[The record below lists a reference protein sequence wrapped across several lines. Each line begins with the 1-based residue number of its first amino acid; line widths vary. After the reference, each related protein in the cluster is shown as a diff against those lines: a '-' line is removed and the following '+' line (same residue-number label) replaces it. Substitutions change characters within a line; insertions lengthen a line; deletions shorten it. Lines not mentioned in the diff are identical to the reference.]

1 MLTVDG
7 SEKTQLVPQKQ
18 RKNTCMTIILLLT
31 IITIGA
37 AAGGAL
43 YHGMINGGYVI
54 DTAYGQASVPLVRN
68 ETVKLTASD
77 GANYDYFGHSVSVYD
92 NTAVIGAFLDDDK
105 GFNSGSAY
113 VFEKNSTSGNW
124 TQTKLLATNAAD
136 DWFGHSVSVYNNTAV
151 IGAFYDDDNGRES
164 GSAYVFEKNSTSG
177 NWTQKKLLASDG
189 AAYDNFGWSVSV
201 YNNTAVIGAFLD
213 DDNGPDSGSAYVFE
227 KNSTSS
233 NWTQKKL
240 TASDGAADDWFGH
253 SVSVYNNTA
262 VIGAFYDDDNG
273 SNSGSAYVYEKVNG
287 VWTETKLTASDAA
300 KNDRFGYSVSVYDN
314 TAVIGAFYD
323 DDNGSNSGSAYVYEK
338 VNGVWTETKLTASD
352 AAKNDRFGYSVSV
365 YDNTAVIGA
374 FYDDDNGSNS
384 GSAYVFEKN
393 STSGNWTQTETVKLT
408 ASDGAVDDYFG
419 RSVSVYNNTA
429 VIGAFYD
436 DDKGTN
442 SGSAYV
448 FSVDTTSPTLQNVTI
463 SSSNTNSTLAADGDT
478 VTLSFTASESIA
490 DVTATI
496 GNAAATVS
504 GSDTSWTAA
513 LTLNKTTH
521 SSLNGIS
528 PSFTIDFADLAGN
541 NGAQVTEI
549 TGGPAVTVDFTAP
562 TLVIATTA
570 TGPTSLEPIPFTVDF
585 GENMTSGEFA
595 AAEITLSSGT
605 VTDFTPDS
613 ANRLFAFNAAD
624 ADDGEDLTVDVA
636 ANVATDL
643 AGNNNTAADQL
654 SVTVDRTAPT
664 PVITT
669 TAANYT
675 NLELIPF
682 TVNFGENMTSGE
694 FAAAEITLS
703 SGTVTDFTPDSANR
717 LFIFNAADA
726 DDGEDLTVDVAA
738 NVATDL
744 AGNNNTAADQLSVT
758 VDRTAPAEDTTPP
771 SIISASVTNAIN
783 IIITF
788 DDTIDVTTTDGSGFT
803 LSGQGATVTAN
814 TDPGGTGNSLIL
826 TVSGITTADVPNVIY
841 TATDGTV
848 VDDAGNVAK
857 DQTFDGT
864 TDDAAPTLKS
874 AITLNTTAINL
885 VLSEDVTDNN
895 VAPSDFTLSV
905 NANNKLNATSVSV
918 SSSTIML
925 GLDYTLDDGDIINVE
940 YRQSSGTIDDV
951 STQKNPLE
959 TFGPEPVRNN
969 LNATAPI
976 NEPPD
981 GVTITITNVD
991 STLVTFTATRVDNA
1005 SALAMGKYN
1014 ATPEN
1019 ATLYVSEDTPAEIV
1033 DAFDIVPTNPSCPC
1047 LMTLAYDDDG
1057 TPMDGINLGDL
1068 TVFHFV
1074 NGKWNALHNPDPKST
1089 ELIYVTIDSFSPFAI
1104 IKQAQQ
1110 SDLPV
1115 VDAGKYQ
1122 SVNEGAFVTLE
1133 GSATDPD
1140 GDILTYLW
1148 SQDENDRL
1156 QVTLSGSTGTSST
1169 FIAPQVDSNEDLT
1182 FLFTVYGGTTPVTK
1196 TVTITVLD
1204 TDDALLT
1211 FPGSPPGSSGSGS
1224 GSGGGGGGGSSS
1236 TWVDDIYLKSVSWD
1250 CNAGT
1255 IKIIAGPDSDY
1266 LSVSVRTTQL
1276 GVHQASIAGDD
1287 IPGYRA
1293 FVSNMDK
1300 TEDYIG
1306 IKAVALHGRDSI
1318 TISESINIT
1327 ECTGERTFD
1336 EYMQPEST
1344 LPSAV
1349 TQTEEEGQET
1359 IFDSPLYQQLKGNI
1373 PAEMV
1378 QCNEGLVLV
1387 LKPNMEESACVRES
1401 TAHKLVMRGWHGMS

>member
-43 YHGMINGGYVI
+43 YHGMINGGHVI

-68 ETVKLTASD
+68 ETAKLTASD
-77 GANYDYFGHSVSVYD
+77 GANYDYFGHSVSVYN

-105 GFNSGSAY
+105 GTNSGSAY

-151 IGAFYDDDNGRES
+151 IGAFYDDDNGLDS
-164 GSAYVFEKNSTSG
+164 
-177 NWTQKKLLASDG
+177 G
-189 AAYDNFGWSVSV
+189 AAYIFERDHTGSWTQTKLPATNAAGDWFGWSVSV

-213 DDNGPDSGSAYVFE
+213 GDNGSNSGSAYVFE
-227 KNSTSS
+227 RDSTGS
-233 NWTQKKL
+233 WTQKEKL

-262 VIGAFYDDDNG
+262 VIGAPFYDGINSRDSGAAYIFERDRTGSWTQIKLPATNAAHDSFGYSVSVYNNTAVIGAYRDDDNG
-273 SNSGSAYVYEKVNG
+273 SSSGSAYVFEKNSTG
-287 VWTETKLTASDAA
+287 HWPQKEKLLASDGA
-300 KNDRFGYSVSVYDN
+300 KNDWFGHSVSVYDN
-314 TAVIGAFYD
+314 TAVIGAYRD
-323 DDNGSNSGSAYVYEK
+323 DDNGSS
-338 VNGVWTETKLTASD
+338 
-352 AAKNDRFGYSVSV
+352 
-365 YDNTAVIGA
+365 
-374 FYDDDNGSNS
+374 S

-408 ASDGAVDDYFG
+408 ASDGAKDDYFG

-448 FSVDTTSPTLQNVTI
+448 FSVDTTSPTLQNITI
-463 SSSNTNSTLAADGDT
+463 SSSNTNSTLAANGDT
-478 VTLSFTASESIA
+478 VTLSFTASESIK

-496 GNAAATVS
+496 GNATATVS

-513 LTLNKTTH
+513 LTLNKITH

-613 ANRLFAFNAAD
+613 ANRLFTFNAAD

-654 SVTVDRTAPT
+654 SVAVDRTAPT

-669 TAANYT
+669 TAADYT
-675 NLELIPF
+675 NLEPVPF

-717 LFIFNAADA
+717 LFTFNAADA

-744 AGNNNTAADQLSVT
+744 AGNNNTAADQLSVA
-758 VDRTAPAEDTTPP
+758 VDRTAPTPVITTTAADYTNLEPVPFTVNFGENMTSGEFAAAEITLSSGTVTDFTPD
-771 SIISASVTNAIN
+771 SANRLFTFNAANADDGEDLTVDVPANVATDLAGNNNTAADRLSVTVDRTSPTLQNVTISSNNTNSTLAANGDTVTLSFTASESIADVTATIGNAAATVSGSGTSWNATRTLNGTEPQGALPFTIN
-783 IIITF
+783 F
-788 DDTIDVTTTDGSGFT
+788 DDLAGNSGAQVSATTDGSAVTVIILDTDG
-803 LSGQGATVTAN
+803 SGVTNQTPTAN
-814 TDPGGTGNSLIL
+814 AGDDQTVGEGTKKVTLDGTGS
-826 TVSGITTADVPNVIY
+826 
-841 TATDGTV
+841 
-848 VDDAGNVAK
+848 
-857 DQTFDGT
+857 
-864 TDDAAPTLKS
+864 
-874 AITLNTTAINL
+874 
-885 VLSEDVTDNN
+885 
-895 VAPSDFTLSV
+895 
-905 NANNKLNATSVSV
+905 
-918 SSSTIML
+918 
-925 GLDYTLDDGDIINVE
+925 
-940 YRQSSGTIDDV
+940 
-951 STQKNPLE
+951 
-959 TFGPEPVRNN
+959 
-969 LNATAPI
+969 
-976 NEPPD
+976 
-981 GVTITITNVD
+981 
-991 STLVTFTATRVDNA
+991 
-1005 SALAMGKYN
+1005 
-1014 ATPEN
+1014 
-1019 ATLYVSEDTPAEIV
+1019 
-1033 DAFDIVPTNPSCPC
+1033 
-1047 LMTLAYDDDG
+1047 
-1057 TPMDGINLGDL
+1057 
-1068 TVFHFV
+1068 
-1074 NGKWNALHNPDPKST
+1074 
-1089 ELIYVTIDSFSPFAI
+1089 
-1104 IKQAQQ
+1104 
-1110 SDLPV
+1110 
-1115 VDAGKYQ
+1115 
-1122 SVNEGAFVTLE
+1122 
-1133 GSATDPD
+1133 TDPD
-1140 GDILTYLW
+1140 GDTITYAW
-1148 SQDENDRL
+1148 SQTRGPT
-1156 QVTLSGSTGTSST
+1156 VTLSSSTSASPT
-1169 FIAPQVDSNEDLT
+1169 FIAPLINSTQTILTFFLTVNDGAVDSTPD
-1182 FLFTVYGGTTPVTK
+1182 TVD
-1196 TVTITVLD
+1196 ITVLD

-1211 FPGSPPGSSGSGS
+1211 FPGSPPGSSGGGGGG
-1224 GSGGGGGGGSSS
+1224 GSGGGGGGSSSS

-1266 LSVSVRTTQL
+1266 LSISVRTTQL

-1344 LPSAV
+1344 LTSAV

-1359 IFDSPLYQQLKGNI
+1359 IFDSPLYQQLKGDI